1 MSLELYLTTSEQTQF
16 EELSNELK
24 AGWALH
30 PAVITYEDTPE
41 KRLARFRIMQI
52 RGKALRAFQEKVRTA
67 ATTQEVDAMVQTI
80 DIDQVDDIDLTEIL
94 YAMGPELMEQ
104 FIMYYLKKA
113 SSDEDINGLAGFS
126 TLRNLLFGPQ

>member
-1 MSLELYLTTSEQTQF
+1 MSLELYLTTTEQAMF
-16 EELSNELK
+16 EALSNELK
-24 AGWALH
+24 AGWAVR
-30 PAVITYEDTPE
+30 PATITYEETPE

-67 ATTQEVDAMVQTI
+67 TTTEEIDAMVQTI

-113 SSDEDINGLAGFS
+113 TSDEDIKGIAGFS
-126 TLRNLLFGPQ
+126 TIRNLLFGPQ